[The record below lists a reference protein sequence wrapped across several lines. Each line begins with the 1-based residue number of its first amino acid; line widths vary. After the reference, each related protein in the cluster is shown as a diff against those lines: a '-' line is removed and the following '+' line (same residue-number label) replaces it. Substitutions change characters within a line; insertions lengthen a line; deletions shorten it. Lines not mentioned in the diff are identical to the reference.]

1 MDGVQPMCVPDAS
14 IDQLIKASDTN
25 NQPIYVVDT
34 NILVDYPDIIPGEGS
49 SNPEKPTIDLS
60 GGHIVIPSVV
70 VRELSGFKGE
80 KTERGKAAR
89 VVLRRLRE
97 LVEDDVP
104 LFKDSYYLKTPIII
118 PGTNQSLSIFPISS
132 MFKRT
137 LHFQP
142 SEEDMDG
149 QIILAALAIISILNG
164 DYLEE
169 LEQQWADFKNWMKL
183 RRDPTIRTPQLP
195 GNQNPTDIATVPAND
210 IANQSLIDRVT
221 ILTNDNGLAIRA
233 HERGVRTSRYGYK
246 YPEPYTGR
254 RDLKVPKELFSM
266 FYNGRIVS
274 RTDFE
279 RLMPN
284 ERKLVAN
291 EFIIMLPENPA
302 DFPAFTP
309 ENDPYYSNVGRYDAL
324 QDAIVPLKHF
334 RHFTVEPKSVGQAL
348 YMEALADPDI
358 AAVICTGPA
367 GSGKTFIVTN
377 FGYDA
382 CLEGRFISVVVVPCE
397 NRSDIGALPGDLM
410 NKMDPQVQPLKNALR
425 NYLLVNDK
433 SFKREMINLQK
444 YGDQSP
450 GLENGVNEHC
460 NDDSANREPG
470 ENKGQKGRGNRR
482 RSKDKEQ
489 KRRDKP
495 KSERKSVKQL
505 VDDRVNEIWRKC
517 FTVVPIEHARGQD
530 FAYQLAIFDEFQD
543 QSVSQALTLI
553 TRIGAEGKIVL
564 TGDIGQVHAPYLD
577 RTNNGLVYASRVLYD
592 DPMVAQVHFTEEDV
606 VRHPLVKLIAERQER
621 AKTQKEDI

>member
-1 MDGVQPMCVPDAS
+1 MDGIQPMCVPDAS